1 MSTHVPVVAVLNS
14 NDDVVELLR
23 IALEQAGL
31 VVVSAHVDAIKRG
44 DASLVDFLNEHQPD
58 AVLYDVVP
66 PYDSSWRFLLHL
78 REHALRTPRVVVTS
92 TNPKRVAEL
101 TDAVE
106 DDVLEIIGKPYD
118 IDRIVDAVCEAARH
132 TRSTS

>member
-23 IALEQAGL
+23 MALEQAGL
-31 VVVSAHVDAIKRG
+31 VVVSAHVDAIKRS
-44 DASLVDFLNEHQPD
+44 DSSLVEFLNEHQPD

-66 PYDSSWRFLLHL
+66 PYDRSWRFLQHL
-78 REHALRTPRVVVTS
+78 REQALRSPRVVITS

-101 TDAVE
+101 TDAAE
-106 DDVLEIIGKPYD
+106 EEVLEIIGKPYD
-118 IDRIVDAVCEAARH
+118 IDRIVDAVCAAAGH
-132 TRSTS
+132 TRLRD